1 MPGLPAF
8 HDVRFPLSISFGA
21 TGGPERSVEI
31 VSLSSGREKRNLR
44 QAHALRRY
52 DAGTGLRA
60 ISEIED
66 ILNFFEAR
74 KGPLHAFRFRDPF
87 DWKSCGQGSVIT
99 PLDQQIGVGN
109 GVQAT
114 FQMMKTYG
122 TLTYAYQ
129 RPLACVVAASLRVS
143 VDGVEVLPA
152 TYQLT
157 APGSAI
163 TFLPGSIPANSKIVK
178 AGFEFDV
185 PVRFEGASLTL
196 SLANFRA
203 GQVQAVPLKEVLL

>member
-31 VSLSSGREKRNLR
+31 VTLSSGREKRNLR

-60 ISEIED
+60 MSEIEE
-66 ILNFFEAR
+66 ILNFYEAR
-74 KGPLHAFRFRDPF
+74 RGPLHAFRFRDPF
-87 DWKSCGQGSVIT
+87 DWKSCGQGTAINS
-99 PLDQQIGVGN
+99 LDQHIGVGN
-109 GVQAT
+109 GTQAI
-114 FQMMKTYG
+114 FPLIKTYG
-122 TLTYAYQ
+122 TLAYAYQ
-129 RPLACVVAASLRVS
+129 RPLACVIAASLRVS
-143 VDGVEVLPA
+143 VDGLEVLPSV
-152 TYQLT
+152 YQLT
-157 APGSAI
+157 APGNAI
-163 TFLPGSIPANSKIVK
+163 TFLPGSIPSTGKLIK

-185 PVRFEGASLTL
+185 PVRFETSSLTL

-203 GQVQAVPLKEVLL
+203 GQVQAIPLKEVLI

>member
-44 QAHALRRY
+44 QAHALRRF

-60 ISEIED
+60 IAEIED
-66 ILNFFEAR
+66 ILNFYEAR

-87 DWKSCGQGSVIT
+87 DWKSCGQATAISPI
-99 PLDQQIGVGN
+99 DQQIGGGTGTN
-109 GVQAT
+109 AT
-114 FQMMKTYG
+114 FALAKTYG
-122 TLTYAYQ
+122 TLAFAYQ
-129 RPLACVVAASLRVS
+129 RPLACVVASSLRVS
-143 VDGVEVLPA
+143 VDGIEVA
-152 TYQLT
+152 SSTYQVT
-157 APGSAI
+157 PPGSAI
-163 TFLPGSIPANSKIVK
+163 VFLPGFIPANGKIVR

-185 PVRFEGASLTL
+185 PVRFEGSSLTL

-203 GQVQAVPLKEVLL
+203 GQVQAIPLKEVLL

>member
-60 ISEIED
+60 IADMEA

-74 KGPLHAFRFRDPF
+74 RGPLHAFRFRDPF
-87 DWKSCGQGSVIT
+87 DWKSCGQGSVVT

-109 GVQAT
+109 GAQAV
-114 FQMMKTYG
+114 FQLTKTYG
-122 TLTYAYQ
+122 TLAYAYQ
-129 RPLACVVAASLRVS
+129 RPLTCVVAASLRVS
-143 VDGVEVLPA
+143 VDGAEVSPA
-152 TYQLT
+152 TYQVT

-163 TFLPGSIPANSKIVK
+163 SFLPGSIPSSGKIIK
-178 AGFEFDV
+178 AGYEFDV
-185 PVRFEGASLTL
+185 PVRFETASLTL

-203 GQVQAVPLKEVLL
+203 GQIQAIPLKEVLL

>member
-44 QAHALRRY
+44 QAHALRHY

-60 ISEIED
+60 IADIEA

-74 KGPLHAFRFRDPF
+74 RGPLHAFRFRDPF
-87 DWKSCGQGSVIT
+87 DWKSCGQGSAVT

-109 GVQAT
+109 GAQAVFPLT
-114 FQMMKTYG
+114 KTYG
-122 TLTYAYQ
+122 TLAYAYQ
-129 RPLACVVAASLRVS
+129 RPLACVVAASLRVA
-143 VDGVEVLPA
+143 VDGVEVSPA
-152 TYQLT
+152 TFQVT

-163 TFLPGSIPANSKIVK
+163 SFLPGSIPSSGKMIK
-178 AGFEFDV
+178 AGYEFDV
-185 PVRFEGASLTL
+185 PVRFETASLTL

-203 GQVQAVPLKEVLL
+203 GQIQAIPLKEVLL

>member
-60 ISEIED
+60 ITEIED
-66 ILNFFEAR
+66 ILNFYEAR
-74 KGPLHAFRFRDPF
+74 KGPLHSFRFRDPF
-87 DWKSCGQGSVIT
+87 DWKSCGQGTAIS

-109 GVQAT
+109 GTQT
-114 FQMMKTYG
+114 IFPLTKTYG
-122 TLTYAYQ
+122 TLALAYQ
-129 RPLACVVAASLRVS
+129 RPLACVVAASLRVA

-152 TYQLT
+152 TYQVT
-157 APGSAI
+157 APGTAI
-163 TFLPGSIPANSKIVK
+163 TFLPGFIPANGKIIK
-178 AGFEFDV
+178 AGYEL
-185 PVRFEGASLTL
+185 EIG
-196 SLANFRA
+196 RA
-203 GQVQAVPLKEVLL
+203 HV

>member
-21 TGGPERSVEI
+21 TGGPERNIEI

-60 ISEIED
+60 ISEIDD
-66 ILNFFEAR
+66 ILNFYEAR

-87 DWKSCGQGSVIT
+87 DWKSCGLAGAIS
-99 PLDQQIGVGN
+99 PLDQKIGVGN
-109 GVQAT
+109 GVQTA
-114 FQMMKTYG
+114 FPLSKTYG
-122 TLTYAYQ
+122 HAAYAYQ
-129 RPLACVVAASLRVS
+129 RPLSCVVAASLRVS
-143 VDGVEVLPA
+143 VDGDEVSPS
-152 TYQLT
+152 TYIVT
-157 APGSAI
+157 APGNEI
-163 TFLPGSIPANSKIVK
+163 VFQPGSIPANGKIIK

-185 PVRFEGASLTL
+185 PVRFEAASLTL

-203 GQVQAVPLKEVLL
+203 GQVQAIPLKEVLL

>member
-87 DWKSCGQGSVIT
+87 DWKSCGQANAIT
-99 PLDQQIGVGN
+99 PLDQQLGVGN
-109 GVQAT
+109 GTQAIFPLT
-114 FQMMKTYG
+114 KTYG
-122 TLTYAYQ
+122 ALAYAYQ
-129 RPLACVVAASLRVS
+129 RPLCCVVAASLRVS
-143 VDGVEVLPA
+143 VDAVEA
-152 TYQLT
+152 ATSTYQVT

-163 TFLPGSIPANSKIVK
+163 TFQPGFIPASGKIIK

-185 PVRFEGASLTL
+185 PVRFEGSSLTL

-203 GQVQAVPLKEVLL
+203 GQVQAIPLKEVLL

>member
-44 QAHALRRY
+44 QAHALRRF

-60 ISEIED
+60 IAEIEE
-66 ILNFFEAR
+66 ILNFYEAR

-87 DWKSCGQGSVIT
+87 DWKSCSQANAVSPV
-99 PLDQQIGVGN
+99 DQQLGVGN
-109 GVQAT
+109 GTIAT
-114 FQMMKTYG
+114 FALSKTYG
-122 TLTYAYQ
+122 TLAYAYQ
-129 RPLACVVAASLRVS
+129 RPLYCVVAASLRVA
-143 VDGVEVLPA
+143 VDGVEVLPS

-163 TFLPGSIPANSKIVK
+163 TFLPGFIPANGKIIK

>member
-1 MPGLPAF
+1 MPGLPTF

-44 QAHALRRY
+44 QAHALRRF

-66 ILNFFEAR
+66 ILNFYEAR

-87 DWKSCGQGSVIT
+87 DWKSCGQAAAIT
-99 PLDQQIGVGN
+99 PLDQQIGIGN
-109 GVQAT
+109 GVLAMFALT
-114 FQMMKTYG
+114 KTYG
-122 TLTYAYQ
+122 TVAYAYQ
-129 RPLACVVAASLRVS
+129 RPLACVVSASLRVS
-143 VDGVEVLPA
+143 VDGIEVLPSSY
-152 TYQLT
+152 TLT

-163 TFLPGSIPANSKIVK
+163 SFLPGFIPANGKIIR

-185 PVRFEGASLTL
+185 PVRFESASLTL

-203 GQVQAVPLKEVLL
+203 GQVQAIPLKEVLL

>member
-74 KGPLHAFRFRDPF
+74 KGPLHGFRFRDPF
-87 DWKSCGQGSVIT
+87 DWKSCGQANAIT

-109 GVQAT
+109 GTQAIFALT
-114 FQMMKTYG
+114 KTYG
-122 TLTYAYQ
+122 TLAYAYQ
-129 RPLACVVAASLRVS
+129 RPLGCVVAASLRIS
-143 VDGVEVLPA
+143 VDGVEVLPS
-152 TYQLT
+152 TYQVIT
-157 APGSAI
+157 PGSAI
-163 TFLPGSIPANSKIVK
+163 TFLPGSIPANGKIIK

-185 PVRFEGASLTL
+185 PVRFEGSSLTL

-203 GQVQAVPLKEVLL
+203 GQVQAIPLREVIL

>member
-1 MPGLPAF
+1 MPGLLAF

-21 TGGPERSVEI
+21 TGGPERSIEI

-44 QAHALRRY
+44 QAHALRRF

-60 ISEIED
+60 ISEIEE
-66 ILNFFEAR
+66 ILNFYEAR
-74 KGPLHAFRFRDPF
+74 KGPLHGFRFRDPF
-87 DWKSCGQGSVIT
+87 DWKSCGQSAAIT

-109 GVQAT
+109 GVTAT
-114 FQMMKTYG
+114 FALTKTYG
-122 TLTYAYQ
+122 VSPYAYQ
-129 RPLACVVAASLRVS
+129 RPLACVIAASLRVS
-143 VDGVEVLPA
+143 ADGIEVLPA
-152 TYQLT
+152 TYTVT

-163 TFLPGSIPANSKIVK
+163 TFLPGSIPANGKIIR

-203 GQVQAVPLKEVLL
+203 GQVQAIPLKEVLL